1 MKKNCKYFIGYLD
14 DDYKVKPLHL
24 IYSKT
29 SAYIKRYDG
38 KIKWMYFWIEDDE
51 LLRKYNDIWN
61 EVSNSTKKQ
70 FDREPFYNDK
80 LVKIKIKYLTVMR
93 LQIFTMKNYIC
104 LAVLSTD
111 FILKKDENYY
121 RQVFLKECKN
131 IAKEKKVTYC

>member
-61 EVSNSTKKQ
+61 EVSNSTKKNNLI
-70 FDREPFYNDK
+70 EN
-80 LVKIKIKYLTVMR
+80 
-93 LQIFTMKNYIC
+93 
-104 LAVLSTD
+104 LST
-111 FILKKDENYY
+111 IINW
-121 RQVFLKECKN
+121 
-131 IAKEKKVTYC
+131 

>member
-1 MKKNCKYFIGYLD
+1 MIFGMK
-14 DDYKVKPLHL
+14 
-24 IYSKT
+24 
-29 SAYIKRYDG
+29 SAI
-38 KIKWMYFWIEDDE
+38 
-51 LLRKYNDIWN
+51 
-61 EVSNSTKKQ
+61 VQKKQ
-70 FDREPFYNDK
+70 FDREPFYDNK